1 MHKFIEPRQRLQV
14 SFTLSLSLPKLT
26 QTNHISIPFCPLF
39 FRNQPRKIDQY
50 QIQSTE
56 MEERLISKSSITPVD
71 PFLIEKIQLKNIL
84 SGQVAHQGLMEYN
97 NQRKQTSAKKKRKMN
112 KPKPPTAWV
121 FFMKY
126 SRPNV
131 LQTHPNAGFGE
142 ISSYVSQLWNE
153 LSVQDKEVSRK
164 RNLSIIFFQIYS
176 LFNIIKFF
184 FFSLFFFTKKLRPP
198 YLTSFYVTTAVFCG
212 I

>member
-1 MHKFIEPRQRLQV
+1 
-14 SFTLSLSLPKLT
+14 
-26 QTNHISIPFCPLF
+26 
-39 FRNQPRKIDQY
+39 
-50 QIQSTE
+50 

-97 NQRKQTSAKKKRKMN
+97 NQRKQTRAKKKRKMN

-164 RNLSIIFFQIYS
+164 RNLSIILFQIYS

>member
-1 MHKFIEPRQRLQV
+1 MHKFNEPRQRLQV

-97 NQRKQTSAKKKRKMN
+97 NQRKQTSAKKKK
-112 KPKPPTAWV
+112 K
-121 FFMKY
+121 
-126 SRPNV
+126 
-131 LQTHPNAGFGE
+131 
-142 ISSYVSQLWNE
+142 NE
-153 LSVQDKEVSRK
+153 
-164 RNLSIIFFQIYS
+164 
-176 LFNIIKFF
+176 
-184 FFSLFFFTKKLRPP
+184 
-198 YLTSFYVTTAVFCG
+198 
-212 I
+212 